1 MCYNGCIKSARFLRL
16 PAAALAIAD
25 SGPVGKE
32 GALRTMLARHA
43 VFLTLSTS
51 SRPAQL
57 LFYNHDAPLS
67 PLFATLRDNPQL
79 PENKAA
85 LSPFLATHTGFAPAS
100 PVFATHTKTTGVY
113 TNNSHFGS
121 QLLTSFASIDLICHS
136 RRKEIPHQVEKN
148 GRGEAQ
154 RVNPVQDAA
163 MTLDHCAE
171 IFHAGIAL
179 DGAHHQSAR
188 ETEQRNHERHS
199 CGLQRRE
206 RCRPPQR
213 RSQQRRRRHAAQE
226 TLPRFVWADARRDL
240 VFSRELSPD
249 VLQDIAHLVHQNK
262 VEQQLRVAARE
273 PGNLENQQRRRM
285 AQAKRANH
293 QSELHLRRPL
303 QAMFRVA
310 GHGDPRRHEHKRE
323 HRNHDRKKSIPGDS
337 DQVILQRRDDEKA
350 PQQRPVIPASRRHQR
365 DVLAQRQERQQPKQN
380 QRPGPPDQ
388 QRQREDRAHLPPS
401 ARPRIQIFNC
411 RACRIILCLALEHN
425 SDHARQNQNAQH
437 AAEEPHEMRVP
448 RASLKFEECVLGR
461 FERIAHC
468 TCSPRRNPQ
477 TAARARSRN
486 ASLLSFSSTSIGAP
500 NVSTL
505 INGTGRNSPF
515 GKIRFRFSKYAG
527 TSSASGLRFA
537 RWKSP
542 LRNGATASPVPRVP
556 SGNKINDS
564 VSPSASASCSMVAR
578 PAARAS
584 SSLAACAATP
594 RCTSTARKT
603 FRARYAFTPL
613 SQ

>member
-1 MCYNGCIKSARFLRL
+1 MQHFQKTGGWGSRL
-16 PAAALAIAD
+16 TR
-25 SGPVGKE
+25 S
-32 GALRTMLARHA
+32 
-43 VFLTLSTS
+43 
-51 SRPAQL
+51 
-57 LFYNHDAPLS
+57 
-67 PLFATLRDNPQL
+67 
-79 PENKAA
+79 
-85 LSPFLATHTGFAPAS
+85 
-100 PVFATHTKTTGVY
+100 
-113 TNNSHFGS
+113 
-121 QLLTSFASIDLICHS
+121 LLTSKFQRAFPILELNPPLCTTIVLALSFHSLTNCPFSISFVLTFMHRMGGVWGLLPPAFRKVVNPPAS
-136 RRKEIPHQVEKN
+136 RRKEIPHQVKKN
-148 GRGEAQ
+148 RRSEAQ
-154 RVNPVQDAA
+154 RINAVQNAA

-171 IFHAGIAL
+171 ILNPGVAL
-179 DGAHHQSAR
+179 DRAHHQSAR

-199 CGLQRRE
+199 GGLQRRE

-213 RSQQRRRRHAAQE
+213 RAQQRRRRHAAQE
-226 TLPRFVWADARRDL
+226 TLPRFVWADAWRDL

-249 VLQDIAHLVHQNK
+249 VLQDVAHLVHQNK
-262 VEQQLRVAARE
+262 IEQQLRVAACE

-293 QSELHLRRPL
+293 QSELDLRRPL
-303 QAMFRVA
+303 QEMFRVA

-380 QRPGPPDQ
+380 QRPDPPDQ
-388 QRQREDRAHLPPS
+388 QRQREDRAHPPPS

-411 RACRIILCLALEHN
+411 RACRIILCVALEHN

-437 AAEEPHEMRVP
+437 AAKEAHELCVP
-448 RASLKFEECVLGR
+448 GATFKFEECVLGR

-468 TCSPRRNPQ
+468 AFSPRRNPQ

-486 ASLLSFSSTSIGAP
+486 ASLLSLSSTSIGAP
-500 NVSTL
+500 NVNTL

-515 GKIRFRFSKYAG
+515 GKIRFRFSKYTG
-527 TSSASGLRFA
+527 TSSAPGLRFA
-537 RWKSP
+537 RWKRP

-556 SGNKINDS
+556 SGNRINES

-584 SSLAACAATP
+584 ASLAASAAALRQAAPTTAP
-594 RCTSTARKT
+594 QNRDGSCDLQNRFAAALFRKNHRTSAPAR
-603 FRARYAFTPL
+603 R
-613 SQ
+613 

>member
-57 LFYNHDAPLS
+57 LFYKHDAPLS

-179 DGAHHQSAR
+179 DGAHH
-188 ETEQRNHERHS
+188 
-199 CGLQRRE
+199 
-206 RCRPPQR
+206 
-213 RSQQRRRRHAAQE
+213 HAAQE

-249 VLQDIAHLVHQNK
+249 VLQDVAHLVHQNK

-293 QSELHLRRPL
+293 QAELDFRRAL
-303 QAMFRVA
+303 QEMLRVA
-310 GHGDPRRHEHKRE
+310 GHGDSRRHEHKRE
-323 HRNHDRKKSIPGDS
+323 YRNHDRKKSIPGDS
-337 DQVILQRRDDEKA
+337 DQVVLQRRDDEKA

-365 DVLAQRQERQQPKQN
+365 DVLAQRQQRQQPKQD
-380 QRPGPPDQ
+380 QRPGAPDQ

-401 ARPRIQIFNC
+401 ARPRIQVVNRSPRRIALR
-411 RACRIILCLALEHN
+411 RAPEYN

-437 AAEEPHEMRVP
+437 AAEEPHELRIL

-556 SGNKINDS
+556 SGNRINES

-584 SSLAACAATP
+584 SSLAACAAAP

-603 FRARYAFTPL
+603 FCARYAFTPL